1 MLIPGRATFLVLLTV
16 MPAVTILM
24 CARLHDAGRPWALGL
39 APLPVVVATLGGF
52 LAVVILSLRGGS
64 EGAPAPWW
72 MDAAAIGLL
81 VIAGLS
87 VLVPPILIGRLASA
101 PRSETVSTKP

>member
-1 MLIPGRATFLVLLTV
+1 VTRTVLWVLAG
-16 MPAVTILM
+16 AV
-24 CARLHDAGRPWALGL
+24 
-39 APLPVVVATLGGF
+39 LGGIIH
-52 LAVVILSLRGGS
+52 LVVILSLPGGS